1 MRGVCWSRED
11 RAHSVERWIFVRDFC
26 SFPCSRD
33 LRIARNLSCG
43 GGSGLVWTHLC
54 RFLLHL
60 VDVRENCPPIFS
72 LFRQRRSS
80 YIACF
85 LKNWHVSSHL
95 SLKTASSLQRHF
107 SLRNRC
113 LIFAGCRP
121 QTADS
126 SFVSPWFLRRAFSY
140 ESLIHLRVKKE

>member
-1 MRGVCWSRED
+1 MRGVYWSRED
-11 RAHSVERWIFVRDFC
+11 RAHPVERWIFVRDFC
-26 SFPCSRD
+26 GFPCSRD

-43 GGSGLVWTHLC
+43 GWSGLVWTHLC

-72 LFRQRRSS
+72 LFRLCRSS

-85 LKNWHVSSHL
+85 LKNWHISSHL

-113 LIFAGCRP
+113 LIFAGYRP

-126 SFVSPWFLRRAFSY
+126 SFVSPWFLITAFSY